1 MTLNIRYFLIFC
13 SLFYIS
19 ISAIAQ
25 DEDVVARIE
34 EQGKF
39 DNWKVLEIKESGII
53 GGNIKH
59 IYKLEKGDTVVS
71 NQPYKAPEGTV
82 FAASNVMANIIGI
95 IKTSNS
101 VSPEKRGDG
110 YCARLQVVEEK
121 VKAIGMINLV
131 VTAQGTIISGSLD
144 EPITDTN
151 SPYVKLNYG
160 IPYTGRPRGLQ
171 YDYKAKVGNIRI
183 RATGLS
189 PRKVMGDKD
198 YADIVVFLQK
208 RQEDEKGNI
217 TAKRVGTAYKRI
229 FEDVPEWV
237 NGEVL
242 EIKYGDITGWEG
254 YRDYMGLRDHNSEI
268 ENCALN
274 SRGKSTPIEE
284 IGWADADETP
294 THIIIWISS
303 SDGKAFFGG
312 QGNVLWVDNVKL
324 VF

>member
-1 MTLNIRYFLIFC
+1 MFSFIRYILPFC
-13 SLFYIS
+13 FIFYIS
-19 ISAIAQ
+19 YTSYAQ
-25 DEDVVARIE
+25 DEVAARIE
-34 EQGKF
+34 EAGKF
-39 DNWKVLEIKESGII
+39 ENWKVLQIKESGII
-53 GGNIKH
+53 GGQIKH
-59 IYKLEKGDTVVS
+59 IYKMEAGDTVIS
-71 NQPYKAPEGTV
+71 NKPYIQPKDAIFAP
-82 FAASNVMANIIGI
+82 SNVMANIIGI

-110 YCARLQVVEEK
+110 YCAKLQVIEEK

-144 EPITDTN
+144 EPITDTK
-151 SPYVKLNYG
+151 SPYDKLNYG

-171 YDYKAKVGNIRI
+171 YDYKAIVGNTRI

-189 PRKVMGDKD
+189 PRKVLDDKD

-208 RQEDEKGNI
+208 RVEDEKGKI
-217 TAKRVGTAYKRI
+217 TALRIGTAYKRI
-229 FEDVPEWV
+229 FKDVPDWV

-242 EIKYGDITGWEG
+242 EIRYGDITGWEG
-254 YRDYMGLRDHNSEI
+254 YRPYMGLRNNESEI

-284 IGWADADETP
+284 IGWGDADDTP
-294 THIIIWISS
+294 THIIIWLSS
-303 SDGKAFFGG
+303 SDGKAFYGG
-312 QGNVLWVDNVKL
+312 QGNTLWIDNVKL

>member
-1 MTLNIRYFLIFC
+1 MSSNIRYIL
-13 SLFYIS
+13 LFSYILF
-19 ISAIAQ
+19 ISVSSYAQ
-25 DEDVVARIE
+25 DEVAARIE
-34 EQGKF
+34 EAGKF
-39 DNWKVLEIKESGII
+39 EDWKVLQIKESGII
-53 GGNIKH
+53 GGHTKY
-59 IYKLEKGDTVVS
+59 IYKMEAGDTVVS
-71 NQPYKAPEGTV
+71 NEPYKAPEGTI

-110 YCARLQVVEEK
+110 YCAKLQVVEEK

-131 VTAQGTIISGSLD
+131 VTAQGTIISGSLE

-151 SPYVKLNYG
+151 SPYSKLNYG

-171 YDYKAKVGNIRI
+171 YDYKATVGNIKI

-189 PRKVMGDKD
+189 PRKVLDEKD

-208 RQEDEKGNI
+208 RYEDEKGNI

-229 FEDVPEWV
+229 FENVPEWV

-254 YRDYMGLRDHNSEI
+254 FKPYMDLRNSKSEI

-274 SRGKSTPIEE
+274 SKGKSTPIEE

-294 THIIIWISS
+294 THIIIWFSS

-312 QGNVLWVDNVKL
+312 VGNVLWVDNVKL